1 MTLVHSLIVIDYVGL
16 NKIHIPYVKVEKEKK
31 KGTKEEGKTSKSQK
45 LFNAEN

>member
-16 NKIHIPYVKVEKEKK
+16 NKIHITVCEGGKGKK
-31 KGTKEEGKTSKSQK
+31 KEQRKKKKTSESQK